1 MEGGEAAYLNI
12 NIKKRAA
19 AARPIDTLQPL
30 GISTRHRVVT
40 RSRGHYAGRRI
51 HSGQCYINHSITAR
65 ILPQIKAQQRK
76 GRTMIIKFQTRE
88 EQRKALFWRKLA
100 QAVKEGRANEQTIE
114 FILGLPNG
122 DFQAYLDTYIALG
135 QTKKG

>member
-1 MEGGEAAYLNI
+1 
-12 NIKKRAA
+12 
-19 AARPIDTLQPL
+19 
-30 GISTRHRVVT
+30 
-40 RSRGHYAGRRI
+40 
-51 HSGQCYINHSITAR
+51 
-65 ILPQIKAQQRK
+65 
-76 GRTMIIKFQTRE
+76 MIIKFQTRE